1 MQTINSRL
9 LLAVGAA
16 AVLCH
21 SSLAWAQPAGP
32 DLTITLNHS
41 GNFTVGV
48 TGSYTIGVS
57 NIGTMASNG
66 VHVTTADFDSQT
78 AMGPGW
84 LCQYTIISVHVPR
97 LLDCFNAP
105 IPAGGSAPPLTL
117 TFFPA
122 VAGTFT
128 AHASVIG
135 GGTATDVT
143 IVLPAVPTL
152 PQWALIALT
161 VCLALAG
168 VAAVRRR
175 TT

>member
-16 AVLCH
+16 VVCH
-21 SSLAWAQPAGP
+21 SSLAWTQPSGP
-32 DLTITLNHS
+32 DLTITLTHS

-48 TGSYTIGVS
+48 TGTYTVVVS
-57 NIGTMASNG
+57 NIGAMASNG
-66 VHVTTADFDSQT
+66 LHVTTTDFDSQT
-78 AMGPGW
+78 ATGPGW
-84 LCQYTIISVHVPR
+84 LCQYTIISVHVPP

-117 TFFPA
+117 TFFPT

-152 PQWALIALT
+152 PRWALIALT